1 MATFDIKDLCTN
13 TARRKTMKDK
23 YFETI
28 AIVAAVASIFLCFFG
43 QIPHATFTMVVALM
57 GLYLQDRK
65 W

>member
-1 MATFDIKDLCTN
+1 
-13 TARRKTMKDK
+13 MKDK